1 MDGMFLAVAW
11 YVPLLMK
18 FLFGNIL
25 TPVFTRKL
33 SQGTY
38 LPQKLAV
45 QFLFCSVLALA
56 TALYIGN
63 LTFDVNMMVISI
75 VGFANAWAAY
85 ASWRAMAINMSK
97 MSLFVLLNPGLSMAL
112 SVVFLGESQHLST
125 ALVAGILLN
134 LGAMFLMGRA
144 DFLVTKK
151 DGQEKTVEDRQKNR
165 EFYLAVL
172 TYSFIWGMANFF
184 VKYWSLNNV
193 PVGTYIS
200 GWYAGSL
207 IGALSIV
214 YAVSRNSQSKELFGK
229 NQLTRA
235 DLIRLIFVSVTI
247 LASLASIYWSHF
259 LAPQLVVFPL
269 LILGDKIGPILVGFL
284 FFGERKKFSTQELV
298 YLVVGVVGGV
308 LIAFSLYS

>member
-1 MDGMFLAVAW
+1 MDSMFLAVAW
-11 YVPLLMK
+11 YIPLLMK

-25 TPVFTRKL
+25 TPVFSRKL
-33 SQGTY
+33 SQGAY

-45 QFLFCSVLALA
+45 QFLFCSVLAVTA
-56 TALYIGN
+56 ALYFGN
-63 LTFDVNMMVISI
+63 LTYDLDLLMISV

-125 ALVAGILLN
+125 VLLMGIVLN

-144 DFLVTKK
+144 DFLASKK
-151 DGQEKTVEDRQKNR
+151 DGQKKTHKEDHQKNK

-172 TYSFIWGMANFF
+172 TYSFVWGMANFF

-193 PVGTYIS
+193 PMETYIS
-200 GWYAGSL
+200 GWYVGSL

-214 YAVSRNSQSKELFGK
+214 YVASQRSQSKELFGK

-235 DLIRLIFVSVTI
+235 DLFRLVLLSIAI
-247 LASLASIYWSHF
+247 LASLASIYWAHF

-269 LILGDKIGPILVGFL
+269 LIIGDKIGPILVGFF
-284 FFGERKKFSTQELV
+284 FFGERKKFNTQELA
-298 YLVVGVVGGV
+298 YLATGVLGGV
-308 LIAFSLYS
+308 LIAFSMY